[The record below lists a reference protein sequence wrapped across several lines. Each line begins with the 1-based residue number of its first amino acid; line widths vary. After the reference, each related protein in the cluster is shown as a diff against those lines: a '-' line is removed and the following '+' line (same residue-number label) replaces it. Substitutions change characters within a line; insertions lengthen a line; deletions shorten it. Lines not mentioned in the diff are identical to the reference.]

1 MGACHFAFL
10 SFTLGRVLGRNG
22 GVERLLPL
30 AFILPAYFGCTW
42 STSAITNG
50 FVALASEFRLH
61 LPQQELY
68 SPVWY
73 HLEGSS
79 STTTTTM
86 AEPSSP
92 SVMPQDSRSCHST
105 PRRKRVVSSHS
116 YSHSASYHRQHHHH
130 HDLHEHTRPSSRST
144 MRSGPGS
151 RRSSQHSLHHRL
163 PTTGSLTPSVH
174 SRCRPEQRREN
185 LLALHRESCRLFQG
199 PDAHSS
205 RPATMSRAHTTG
217 TTIRSLSTA
226 SSEIGSPPVSPGLY
240 AHSSTSER
248 SFDGP
253 NSIYHAPDTVRPEH
267 GLASRKEP
275 SATVIDWTSQ
285 STRRREYEKIDRASR
300 GVRGLWRRVAPQWC
314 QSKNERMPF
323 FDPGK
328 SGKAC
333 RDGSVRRFRMDLPD
347 DHESSQ
353 RKITFRRGENRRHTA
368 G

>member
-1 MGACHFAFL
+1 MKAA
-10 SFTLGRVLGRNG
+10 
-22 GVERLLPL
+22 
-30 AFILPAYFGCTW
+30 
-42 STSAITNG
+42 TSITM
-50 FVALASEFRLH
+50 
-61 LPQQELY
+61 
-68 SPVWY
+68 
-73 HLEGSS
+73 
-79 STTTTTM
+79 T
-86 AEPSSP
+86 EPSSP
-92 SVMPQDSRSCHST
+92 SIMPQDSRSCHST

-116 YSHSASYHRQHHHH
+116 YSHSASYHRHHHHH

-151 RRSSQHSLHHRL
+151 RRSSQHSLHRRH
-163 PTTGSLTPSVH
+163 PTPGSLTPSVH
-174 SRCRPEQRREN
+174 SRCRPDQRREN

-199 PDAHSS
+199 PDAHPS
-205 RPATMSRAHTTG
+205 RPATMSRAQTTAA
-217 TTIRSLSTA
+217 TIHSLSTA
-226 SSEIGSPPVSPGLY
+226 SSEIVSPPVSPGLY

-248 SFDGP
+248 SLDRP
-253 NSIYHAPDTVRPEH
+253 NSIYRASNTAAHAEH
-267 GLASRKEP
+267 GLPSRKQP

-333 RDGSVRRFRMDLPD
+333 REGSVRRFRMDLPD
-347 DHESSQ
+347 EHESSLG
-353 RKITFRRGENRRHTA
+353 KMTFRLGGNRRHTA